1 MPVSRLGSNLGLKLF
16 AFVIAVF
23 LWWVAHGST
32 SVERGYDLPIVL
44 RGVPEELVIT
54 DQSGDVV
61 NVRVLGSRA
70 ALRNLR
76 PDRQEYSVDVSG
88 ARPGVSEFEID
99 MSHLDLPR
107 GARIVSRSP
116 AQVSLTFERRGSK
129 SVPVRPDLEGTPAPG
144 YAIEKIEVDPPRM
157 RVSGARSEVLR
168 LGEVVTET
176 IDVNG
181 LAESAE
187 RDVRVSA
194 GGGHLWVEDPGSVRV
209 RIRVVP
215 QPNGGAGAVKEG

>member
-1 MPVSRLGSNLGLKLF
+1 MARLGSNLGLKIL
-16 AFVIAVF
+16 AFGIAIF

-32 SVERGYDLPIVL
+32 SIERGYDLPIVV
-44 RGVPEELVIT
+44 RGVPDDLVIT
-54 DQSGDVV
+54 EQSGEVV
-61 NVRVLGSRA
+61 NVRILGSPA

-76 PDRQEYSVDVSG
+76 TEGLDYVVDVAG
-88 ARPGVSEFEID
+88 AKPGLADFEVD

-116 AQVSLTFERRGSK
+116 ARVAMTFERRSSK
-129 SVPVRPDLEGTPAPG
+129 SVPVRPDLEGSPAPG
-144 YAIEKIEVDPPRM
+144 FAIEKIEVDPPRL

-176 IDVNG
+176 IDVTG

-187 RDVRVSA
+187 REVRVSA
-194 GGGHLWVEDPGSVRV
+194 GGGHLWVDDPGSVRV
-209 RIRVVP
+209 KIRVVA
-215 QPNGGAGAVKEG
+215 QPIGGIGPVKEG

>member
-1 MPVSRLGSNLGLKLF
+1 MGRLTANLGLKLL

-44 RGVPEELVIT
+44 RGLPEDLVIT
-54 DQSGDVV
+54 DQSGDAV

-76 PDRQEYSVDVSG
+76 IEGTEYTVDVSDSK
-88 ARPGVSEFEID
+88 PGVSDFEID
-99 MSHLDLPR
+99 TSHLELPR

-116 AQVSLTFERRGSK
+116 SRVAVTLEKRGSK
-129 SVPVRPDLEGTPAPG
+129 SVPVRPDVEGTPAPG
-144 YAIEKIEVDPPRM
+144 FAIEKVEVDPPKV

-168 LGEVVTET
+168 LGEAVTET
-176 IDVNG
+176 IDVTG
-181 LAESAE
+181 ITDTAE
-187 RDVRVSA
+187 REVRVSA
-194 GGGHLWVEDPGSVRV
+194 GGGHVWVQEPGLVKV
-209 RIRVVP
+209 KIRVAPRPEPAP
-215 QPNGGAGAVKEG
+215 QPTKEG

>member
-1 MPVSRLGSNLGLKLF
+1 VSRLGGNLGLKLL
-16 AFVIAVF
+16 AFGIAVF
-23 LWWVAHGST
+23 LWWVAHGS
-32 SVERGYDLPIVL
+32 SSIERGYDLPVVV
-44 RGVPEELVIT
+44 RGVPDDLVIT
-54 DQSGDVV
+54 DQSSGVV

-76 PDRQEYSVDVSG
+76 PERLEYDVDVSG
-88 ARPGVSEFEID
+88 SKPGLADFEID

-116 AQVSLTFERRGSK
+116 ARVALTFERRSSK
-129 SVPVRPDLEGTPAPG
+129 SVPVRPDLEGSAAPG
-144 YAIEKIEVDPPRM
+144 FAIERIEVDPPRI

-176 IDVNG
+176 IDVTG
-181 LAESAE
+181 LTESAE

-194 GGGHLWVEDPGSVRV
+194 GGGHLWVDDPGSVRV
-209 RIRVVP
+209 KIRVVP
-215 QPNGGAGAVKEG
+215 QPSGGVGPVKEG

>member
-1 MPVSRLGSNLGLKLF
+1 
-16 AFVIAVF
+16 
-23 LWWVAHGST
+23 
-32 SVERGYDLPIVL
+32 
-44 RGVPEELVIT
+44 
-54 DQSGDVV
+54 
-61 NVRVLGSRA
+61 
-70 ALRNLR
+70 
-76 PDRQEYSVDVSG
+76 
-88 ARPGVSEFEID
+88 
-99 MSHLDLPR
+99 
-107 GARIVSRSP
+107 
-116 AQVSLTFERRGSK
+116 
-129 SVPVRPDLEGTPAPG
+129 
-144 YAIEKIEVDPPRM
+144 M